1 MSWGTTL
8 ELEDSFWEH
17 DENTLGTRLPKK
29 NKSTPPFPLKEKMYA
44 PHKCLLSLLIGCM
57 KLLLPKL
64 FVSIFGMG
72 KW

>member
-29 NKSTPPFPLKEKMYA
+29 NKIHTP
-44 PHKCLLSLLIGCM
+44 
-57 KLLLPKL
+57 LPPERKN
-64 FVSIFGMG
+64 VRTS
-72 KW
+72 